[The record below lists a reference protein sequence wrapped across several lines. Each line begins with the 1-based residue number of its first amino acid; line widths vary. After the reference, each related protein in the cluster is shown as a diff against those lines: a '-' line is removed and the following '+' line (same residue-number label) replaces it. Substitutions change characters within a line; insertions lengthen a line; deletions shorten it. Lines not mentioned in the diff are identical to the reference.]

1 MINSKTMSHMKE
13 NKVSVKLAA
22 IDPLIV
28 DNIVWPTEDKVRNKD
43 FVSWGTNNK
52 YPAYLW
58 DLYTNVATLQS
69 IINGSA
75 DFIVGNDVIC
85 NIDKFNVTVNKKG
98 DTIVDIVRKIA
109 VDKLIFG
116 GYALQVIRNMVG
128 EVNEIYHIDF
138 MKIRSNEKN
147 TVFYYADDWTAWSVK
162 SIKYPKFEFTDKS
175 PASIIYNKG
184 YNTRSVYPIP
194 MYGASILSCEIE
206 RKINEFHLN
215 NLNNGF
221 MGNCI
226 INFNNGIPTDEEQ
239 AEIEVNVNEKFGG
252 TSNAGRILMS
262 FNDSEANKTTI
273 DRLDAD
279 DFDEKYQAL
288 ADRSR
293 TEIFTAFRANPV
305 LFGINY
311 SSGFNENEFNEAF
324 KLYNRTVIKP
334 IQKDIIAT
342 FDKIFNTKSSIT
354 INPFSLET
362 TDDKTV
368 E

>member
-1 MINSKTMSHMKE
+1 MTEKSK
-13 NKVSVKLAA
+13 VKLSA
-22 IDPLIV
+22 IDPIIV
-28 DNIVWPTEDKVRNKD
+28 DNIVSPKECKVRGKD
-43 FVSWGTNNK
+43 FVQWGDNNK
-52 YPAYLW
+52 YPCYLW
-58 DLYTNVATLQS
+58 DLYNNVATLQS
-69 IINGSA
+69 IVNGSA

-85 NIDKFNVTVNKKG
+85 NIDKFNITVNKKG
-98 DTIVDIVRKIA
+98 ETIVDIVRKIA
-109 VDKLIFG
+109 IDKLIFG
-116 GYALQVIRNMVG
+116 GYALQVIRNRIG
-128 EVNEIYHIDF
+128 EVNEIYHLDF
-138 MKIRSNEKN
+138 MKVRSNEKN
-147 TVFYYADDWTAWSVK
+147 TVFYYADDWNVWSVK
-162 SIKYPKFEFTDKS
+162 AIKYPKFEYGDNNPT
-175 PASIIYNKG
+175 SIVYNKG
-184 YNTRSVYPIP
+184 YSTRSVYPIP
-194 MYGASILSCEIE
+194 PYGASVLSCEIE

-226 INFNNGIPTDEEQ
+226 INFNNGIPTDEAQE
-239 AEIEVNVNEKFGG
+239 EMEVNINEKFSG

-273 DRLDAD
+273 ERLDSD

-288 ADRSR
+288 AERSK

-334 IQKDIIAT
+334 IQKDIVDT

-354 INPFSLET
+354 IKPFSLEA
-362 TDDKTV
+362 TDDKTI